1 MSVISVS
8 LPDGSSRQ
16 LAQGSSAADLAAA
29 IGPRLAADA
38 VVAVVD
44 GVERDLAAP
53 IPDGASV
60 EIVTASSDRGLH
72 TIRHS
77 TAHVLAQAVLDLYP
91 GATFAIGPPIEH
103 GFYYDFELHDGGT
116 FTEADLER
124 IEARM
129 REIIEADQPFR
140 RVEMA
145 AADALEL
152 FAAHRYKRAI
162 IEAVALGA
170 GSDGDLASEASQ
182 GGTVSCYRNVA
193 RDGDSGGGDSGA
205 GGPGGGD
212 SGAGGPGG
220 GDSGAGGFGGDDSGA
235 GGPGGDD
242 SGAGGPGE
250 DDSGT
255 ADAGGFVDLCL
266 GPHVPSTGRLG
277 HFALQR
283 VSGAYWRG
291 RESNPMLQRIY
302 GTAWATRK
310 DLNAHLH
317 RLVEAERR
325 DHRRLAT
332 ELDLVSWPTELG
344 PGLAVWHPKGA
355 LVRRLME
362 DYSRQRHSA
371 GGYEFV
377 FSPHIAKSVLWE
389 TSGHL
394 DFYAESMYPPMEMD
408 GTDYYPKPMNCPFHV
423 MVYRSSQRSYR
434 DLPMRLFELGA
445 VYRNELSGAVH
456 GLLRSRGFTQ
466 DDSHIFCAREHLAA
480 ELASLLEFVLSV
492 LEAFGFTEFQ
502 AKLSTRPEDKYV
514 GEESMW
520 DEATEGLRAAL
531 ERAGLDFVTDEGGGA
546 FYGPKIDVDVRDA
559 IDRSWQLSTIQLD
572 FNLPERFGLSY
583 VASDGSRPRPV
594 MIHRALFGSVERFF
608 GVLLEHY
615 AGAFPAWLAPV
626 QATVLP
632 VAAAHDGYAAT
643 VADTL
648 ESQGFRAEVSPAE
661 EPLGKRVRNAKV
673 AKVPYVLVVGG
684 DDAANGTVGVNARGA
699 KSPERDVPLE
709 AFTAR
714 LTAEVEARS

>member
-8 LPDGSSRQ
+8 LPDGSERE
-16 LAQGSSAADLAAA
+16 LAEGSSAADLAAD

-44 GVERDLAAP
+44 GDERDLAAP
-53 IPDGASV
+53 LVDGETV
-60 EIVTASSDRGLH
+60 EIVTASTDRGLH

-103 GFYYDFELHDGGT
+103 GFYYDFELPDGGT
-116 FTEADLER
+116 FTDADLER

-129 REIIEADQPFR
+129 REIIDADQPFR

-145 AADALEL
+145 AEDALEL
-152 FAAHRYKRAI
+152 FARHPYKRAI
-162 IEAVALGA
+162 IEAVAMGA
-170 GSDGDLASEASQ
+170 GAGGDLASEAS
-182 GGTVSCYRNVA
+182 GGGSVSCYRN
-193 RDGDSGGGDSGA
+193 
-205 GGPGGGD
+205 
-212 SGAGGPGG
+212 
-220 GDSGAGGFGGDDSGA
+220 
-235 GGPGGDD
+235 
-242 SGAGGPGE
+242 
-250 DDSGT
+250 
-255 ADAGGFVDLCL
+255 DAGNGDAAGFVDLCL

-291 RESNPMLQRIY
+291 SERNPMLQRIY
-302 GTAWATRK
+302 GTAWATGK
-310 DLNAHLH
+310 DLRAHLH
-317 RLVEAERR
+317 RLAEAERR
-325 DHRRLAT
+325 DHRRLAA

-355 LVRRLME
+355 LVRMIME
-362 DYSRQRHSA
+362 DYSRQRHA
-371 GGYEFV
+371 GGGYDFV

-434 DLPMRLFELGA
+434 ELPMRLFELGA
-445 VYRNELSGAVH
+445 VYRYELSGAVH

-466 DDSHIFCAREHLAA
+466 DDAHIFCAREHIAD

-492 LEAFGFTEFQ
+492 LEAFGFREFQ
-502 AKLSTRPEDKYV
+502 AKLSTRPADKYV
-514 GEESMW
+514 GEEALW
-520 DEATEGLRAAL
+520 DDATAGLRAAL
-531 ERAGLDFVTDEGGGA
+531 ETAGLDYVTDEGGGA

-559 IDRSWQLSTIQLD
+559 IGRSWQLSTIQVD
-572 FNLPERFGLSY
+572 FNLPERFGLEY

-608 GVLLEHY
+608 GVLIEHY

-626 QATVLP
+626 QAAVLP
-632 VAAAHDGYAAT
+632 VAAAHDDYAIE
-643 VADTL
+643 VAGTL
-648 ESQGFRAEVSPAE
+648 RSHGFRVETSPAE

-673 AKVPYVLVVGG
+673 AKVPYVLVVG
-684 DDAANGTVGVNARGA
+684 DDDVAGGTVGVNARGA
-699 KSPERDVPLE
+699 KKPERDVPLE
-709 AFTAR
+709 AFAAR
-714 LTAEVEARS
+714 LAAEVEARS